1 MCIRAEERMMNGRNK
16 DDWNTAPLSFWL
28 EQARSRYS
36 ASRNRHAVGFSHRD
50 RTKGIRTKI
59 SASFCKHLSHF
70 FSIVYSNLILIDQE
84 WIPGPAGL
92 NQRLQHREQILVQGK
107 CWVEGRQSDHT
118 IQSIPSLVLTSLP
131 LGLEQKLQVGPASS
145 SLSKARCKS
154 RCHATAMR
162 ASESELVSYHK
173 NIQEWTN
180 IWNLS
185 TPRSCNPGSNRK
197 NEETQRGLGGCFV
210 CTYRSLW
217 ACELR
222 TWTLVIIH
230 FVLNIQSCV
239 PLGLRAELWLKCC
252 YY

>member
-1 MCIRAEERMMNGRNK
+1 M
-16 DDWNTAPLSFWL
+16 
-28 EQARSRYS
+28 
-36 ASRNRHAVGFSHRD
+36 
-50 RTKGIRTKI
+50 
-59 SASFCKHLSHF
+59 
-70 FSIVYSNLILIDQE
+70 
-84 WIPGPAGL
+84 
-92 NQRLQHREQILVQGK
+92 QGK
-107 CWVEGRQSDHT
+107 CWVEGRQSAHT
-118 IQSIPSLVLTSLP
+118 VQSIPSLVLTSLP

-197 NEETQRGLGGCFV
+197 NEERGCFV
-210 CTYRSLW
+210 CMYRSLW

-222 TWTLVIIH
+222 TRTLVIIH
-230 FVLNIQSCV
+230 FGRNVQSCA
-239 PLGLRAELWLKCC
+239 PLSVQAGLCPQGCYCENMFCSIHTSGHFHAHMQNVTTEVCAVTSVYCHISSGRWLICGTS
-252 YY
+252 

>member
-1 MCIRAEERMMNGRNK
+1 M
-16 DDWNTAPLSFWL
+16 
-28 EQARSRYS
+28 
-36 ASRNRHAVGFSHRD
+36 
-50 RTKGIRTKI
+50 
-59 SASFCKHLSHF
+59 
-70 FSIVYSNLILIDQE
+70 
-84 WIPGPAGL
+84 
-92 NQRLQHREQILVQGK
+92 QGK

-210 CTYRSLW
+210 CV
-217 ACELR
+217 R
-222 TWTLVIIH
+222 TGVCGRVSREH
-230 FVLNIQSCV
+230 
-239 PLGLRAELWLKCC
+239 GRWLSFILDLTSKAVFL
-252 YY
+252 